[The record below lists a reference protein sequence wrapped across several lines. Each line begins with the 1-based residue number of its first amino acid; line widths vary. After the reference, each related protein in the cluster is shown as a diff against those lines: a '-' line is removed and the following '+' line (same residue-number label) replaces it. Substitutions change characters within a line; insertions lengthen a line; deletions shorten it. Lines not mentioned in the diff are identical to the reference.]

1 MKVLIADDEDY
12 TREGLIEAVDWEKF
26 GIDEIMQA
34 VNGAEAAR
42 IAQWF
47 CPDIVI
53 SDIRMPQM
61 DGLAFAEQLIQYNPD
76 SRIIFISGYMEIEY
90 LKSAIQLAAIDYI
103 EKPIDLQALDRAI
116 ARAADEIR
124 RIHQG
129 KAAVAEH
136 RELQQQK
143 LFRLLTDK
151 EVDERTLDKLFQ
163 ETGALVK
170 NGCFQC
176 VAAIL
181 QNISGSDMKHAEN
194 RVCAL
199 AEAPANDMAEH
210 RTKQIKEFIKAAGFG
225 VVASYRAE
233 KQQYEFVIAYPE
245 KEEYRLLP
253 LYQHILDKM
262 PGLCIGVGVEAKN
275 WRNVH
280 NSYKTADMAVNCA
293 FYQEDRRLFVIDET
307 IAQKTFINPSIYG
320 EFLQVMSESVSRLDQ
335 WCRELFEQLG
345 FRKYYRREQVYTLLT
360 SFLNAL
366 YQKYPY
372 LYDACP
378 QIRGEEDIA
387 AHVMGLGTLAEI
399 RELFFLIV
407 DFMKEHQ
414 QEQSGYSRIVCGV
427 QDYIEKHY
435 QEESLSVA
443 EIAEA
448 LHLSPAYLNVL
459 FKQEMKM
466 TLKQYLSN
474 YRLEKAKRMLEQGY
488 DKITEIAEKCGYA
501 SANYF
506 AKVFKEATDVTP
518 VEYRRQ
524 TGGGEG

>member
-12 TREGLIEAVDWEKF
+12 TREGLIDAVDWEKF

-34 VNGAEAAR
+34 VNGLEAAR

-61 DGLAFAEQLIQYNPD
+61 DGLTFAEQLIQHNPD

-103 EKPIDLQALDRAI
+103 EKPIDLQALDKAI
-116 ARAADEIR
+116 TRAADEIR

-181 QNISGSDMKHAEN
+181 RNIPEGGVEHAEN
-194 RVCAL
+194 AGKDSV
-199 AEAPANDMAEH
+199 EH
-210 RTKQIKEFIKAAGFG
+210 RMEQIKELVKDAGFG
-225 VVASYRAE
+225 VIASYHAQKR
-233 KQQYEFVIAYPE
+233 QYEFVIAYSE
-245 KEEYRLLP
+245 KEEYRLMP
-253 LYQHILDKM
+253 LYQHFLDKI

-280 NSYKTADMAVNCA
+280 NSYKTADMAVNRA
-293 FYQEDRRLFVIDET
+293 FYQEDSRLFVIDET
-307 IAQKTFINPSIYG
+307 ITQKTFINSSIYG
-320 EFLQVMSESVSRLDQ
+320 EFLQVMSESVFRLDQ
-335 WCRELFEQLG
+335 WCREFFEQLG
-345 FRKYYRREQVYTLLT
+345 SRKYYRREQVYTLLT

-372 LYDACP
+372 LYDVCP
-378 QIRGEEDIA
+378 QIRSEEDIA
-387 AHVMGLGTLAEI
+387 AYVMGLGTLAKI
-399 RELFFLIV
+399 RELFFQIV

-448 LHLSPAYLNVL
+448 LHLSSAYLNVL

-466 TLKQYLSN
+466 TLKQYLSC

-518 VEYRRQ
+518 MEYRRQ
-524 TGGGEG
+524 TGGG

>member
-1 MKVLIADDEDY
+1 
-12 TREGLIEAVDWEKF
+12 
-26 GIDEIMQA
+26 
-34 VNGAEAAR
+34 
-42 IAQWF
+42 
-47 CPDIVI
+47 
-53 SDIRMPQM
+53 
-61 DGLAFAEQLIQYNPD
+61 
-76 SRIIFISGYMEIEY
+76 
-90 LKSAIQLAAIDYI
+90 
-103 EKPIDLQALDRAI
+103 
-116 ARAADEIR
+116 
-124 RIHQG
+124 
-129 KAAVAEH
+129 
-136 RELQQQK
+136 
-143 LFRLLTDK
+143 
-151 EVDERTLDKLFQ
+151 
-163 ETGALVK
+163 
-170 NGCFQC
+170 
-176 VAAIL
+176 
-181 QNISGSDMKHAEN
+181 MKHAEN
-194 RVCAL
+194 RACAS
-199 AEAPANDMAEH
+199 AQAPANDTAEH
-210 RTKQIKEFIKAAGFG
+210 RMEQVKELIKAAGFG

-307 IAQKTFINPSIYG
+307 IAQKNFINPSIYG
-320 EFLQVMSESVSRLDQ
+320 EFLQVVSESVSQLDQ

-345 FRKYYRREQVYTLLT
+345 SRKYYRREQVYTLLT

-466 TLKQYLSN
+466 TLKQYLSC

-518 VEYRRQ
+518 MEYRRQ
-524 TGGGEG
+524 TGGGES